1 MGGAAPAPA
10 LPARRGLLDAQPYF
24 SRITQF
30 FHSSC
35 KLLLG
40 AGVHKVGSNRPSVG
54 G

>member
-10 LPARRGLLDAQPYF
+10 LPARRGLLDAQLYF
-24 SRITQF
+24 SLITQF

-40 AGVHKVGSNRPSVG
+40 TGMHKVGSSWPSAG